1 MASGDEGY
9 FHIGIA
15 ARIIKV
21 HPQTLRH
28 YERIGLLRPQR
39 SEGGEKGRGIRLY
52 SRQDIDLAAEIR
64 RLVEDLGVNL
74 AGVEVI
80 LNMKARA
87 EQLEREQAARIH
99 EYEREI
105 QAFEGPARAGDDER
119 AKPTA
124 RTGGQPAAP
133 APVSPH
139 LPASPLHM
147 VAEWG

>member
-9 FHIGIA
+9 YHIGIA

-28 YERIGLLRPQR
+28 YERIELLHPQR

-52 SRQDIDLAAEIR
+52 SDRDIARAKRIR

-80 LNMKARA
+80 LNMEERVERLRV
-87 EQLEREQAARIH
+87 EQEQELQQLREENQRLKDLLVRLTMSA
-99 EYEREI
+99 
-105 QAFEGPARAGDDER
+105 PS
-119 AKPTA
+119 
-124 RTGGQPAAP
+124 QPRDP
-133 APVSPH
+133 VVSPQ
-139 LPASPLHM
+139 PRRR
-147 VAEWG
+147 

>member
-15 ARIIKV
+15 AQIIKV

-105 QAFEGPARAGDDER
+105 QRLKDLLARVTMSA
-119 AKPTA
+119 PS
-124 RTGGQPAAP
+124 QPREP
-133 APVSPH
+133 VVSPQ
-139 LPASPLHM
+139 PRRR
-147 VAEWG
+147 

>member
-15 ARIIKV
+15 ARIIRV

-52 SRQDIDLAAEIR
+52 SRKDIDLAAEIR

-87 EQLEREQAARIH
+87 EQLEREQAARID

-105 QAFEGPARAGDDER
+105 QRLKDLLARVTMSA
-119 AKPTA
+119 PS
-124 RTGGQPAAP
+124 QPREP
-133 APVSPH
+133 VVSPH
-139 LPASPLHM
+139 HRRR
-147 VAEWG
+147 

>member
-9 FHIGIA
+9 YHIGIA

-28 YERIGLLRPQR
+28 YERIELLHPQR

-52 SRQDIDLAAEIR
+52 SDRDIARAKRIR

-80 LNMKARA
+80 LNMEERA
-87 EQLEREQAARIH
+87 ERLRVEKEQELQRLREENQRLKDLLVRLTMSA
-99 EYEREI
+99 
-105 QAFEGPARAGDDER
+105 PS
-119 AKPTA
+119 
-124 RTGGQPAAP
+124 QPR
-133 APVSPH
+133 APVVSPQ
-139 LPASPLHM
+139 PPRR
-147 VAEWG
+147 G

>member
-1 MASGDEGY
+1 MASGDEGH

-52 SRQDIDLAAEIR
+52 SRKDIDLAAEIR

-105 QAFEGPARAGDDER
+105 QRLKDLLARVTMSA
-119 AKPTA
+119 PS
-124 RTGGQPAAP
+124 QPREP
-133 APVSPH
+133 VVSPQ
-139 LPASPLHM
+139 PRRR
-147 VAEWG
+147 

>member
-105 QAFEGPARAGDDER
+105 QRLKDLLARV
-119 AKPTA
+119 TMS
-124 RTGGQPAAP
+124 AP
-133 APVSPH
+133 SRPREPVVSPQ
-139 LPASPLHM
+139 PRRR
-147 VAEWG
+147 